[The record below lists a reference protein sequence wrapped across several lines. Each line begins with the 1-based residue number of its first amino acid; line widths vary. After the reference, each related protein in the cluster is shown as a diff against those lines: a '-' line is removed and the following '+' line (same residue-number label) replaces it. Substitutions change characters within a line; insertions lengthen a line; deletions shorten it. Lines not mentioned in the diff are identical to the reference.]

1 MEQKKVRE
9 HQFDNMKALLIFLV
23 VLGHVLKNFGT
34 TQEANIL
41 YKIIFSFHMPAFLFV
56 SGYFAKYNPKKV
68 LSQMAPLYLVFQ
80 CIRFALDCVL
90 KSIAAGHF
98 VAVKVQFFTP
108 RWTLWYLFAI
118 MVYQLLLPVF
128 DTENRRHRIAYLVL
142 AFAMGLGVGLNEGVG
157 NFMAMA
163 RILYFLPFFLLGYY
177 EKTHHTIVALGK
189 RKYPKVS
196 RVVSAALGILLI
208 AIFVIE
214 NKGIKARWFYG
225 TESYDGGLFTWY
237 TRLLSWAIS
246 LAWIWIL
253 LVWIPQR
260 ELRFVGKIGANTL
273 SIYLLH
279 SIVILIL
286 VAAGLTKWMNGNL
299 LGIIVLS
306 VALTIVLSWNGFE
319 HMIRKIHIP
328 YKQ

>member
-1 MEQKKVRE
+1 
-9 HQFDNMKALLIFLV
+9 
-23 VLGHVLKNFGT
+23 
-34 TQEANIL
+34 
-41 YKIIFSFHMPAFLFV
+41 
-56 SGYFAKYNPKKV
+56 
-68 LSQMAPLYLVFQ
+68 
-80 CIRFALDCVL
+80 
-90 KSIAAGHF
+90 
-98 VAVKVQFFTP
+98 
-108 RWTLWYLFAI
+108 
-118 MVYQLLLPVF
+118 LLPVF
-128 DTENRRHRIAYLVL
+128 DTENRRHRIAYLAL

-189 RKYPKVS
+189 RKYPKLS
-196 RVVSAALGILLI
+196 RMVSAALGILLLV
-208 AIFVIE
+208 IFVIA

-260 ELRFVGKIGANTL
+260 ESRFFGRIGTNTL
-273 SIYLLH
+273 SVYLLH

-286 VAAGLTKWMNGNL
+286 AATRLPNLMHGNL
-299 LGIIVLS
+299 IGIVVLS
-306 VALTIVLSWNGFE
+306 VILTIVLSWNGFE

-328 YKQ
+328 YKK